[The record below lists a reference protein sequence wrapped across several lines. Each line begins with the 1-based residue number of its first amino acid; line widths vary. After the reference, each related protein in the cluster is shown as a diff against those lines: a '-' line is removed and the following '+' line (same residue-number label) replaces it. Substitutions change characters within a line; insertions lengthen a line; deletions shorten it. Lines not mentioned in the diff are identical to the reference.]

1 MTSDSHNHSSPRHAA
16 SSIGAMSRRAALGAL
31 AASAAGFALFGPRG
45 AKERTDGKVVLDYWE
60 KWTGHEGRAMQK
72 VVDEFNAT
80 LGERKRIFVRYL
92 VTAGIDQKTL
102 ISVAGGNPPDVV
114 GLWNFNVPLYAECNA
129 VLPLDELGAS
139 HGLKVE
145 NYAPGFRAVMEHPDA
160 RGKRRMW
167 GVVNTGGTVAMYYNK
182 AAFREVGLDPE
193 RPPRT
198 ISELDEYDQ
207 KLMKVGSDGEIIRA
221 GFLHSEP
228 GWWSWIWGYHF
239 GGTLADTGSNRSLVA
254 SPENVAAFEW
264 MQSYARRYGVDAVK
278 KFKSLFAHAY
288 DSPQNALL
296 DGKCA
301 MVVQG
306 PWLANVINAKRPSLD
321 YGVAPFPVLDRLYSE
336 GSPYGLVD
344 CDVLVIPRGVKN
356 PEASMEFVAYT
367 QRQEVVE
374 FMAREHFKNS
384 PLVASSDDFLR
395 THPNRGVRV
404 HDAIAQSDKA
414 YLCPRTRTWPQFKD
428 ELDAAMQRMWGLEES
443 AAAVLATVR
452 SRTQEFLDRAAAQ
465 RAKRSPGGASG
476 GGVAT

>member
-1 MTSDSHNHSSPRHAA
+1 MSSSVEQSRKNLGIAG
-16 SSIGAMSRRAALGAL
+16 ITRRAAIGTL

-45 AKERTDGKVVLDYWE
+45 AKERTDGKVVIDYWE

-80 LGERKRIFVRYL
+80 IGQQKKIFVRYL

-114 GLWNFNVPLYAECNA
+114 GLWNYNIPLYAESNA
-129 VLPLDELGAS
+129 ILPMDELGAS
-139 HGLKVE
+139 HGLKLE
-145 NYAPGFRAVMEHPDA
+145 NYAPGFRPVMEHLDA
-160 RGKRRMW
+160 AGKRRMW

-182 AAFREVGLDPE
+182 SAFREAGLDPE

-198 ISELDEYDQ
+198 ITELDEYDR
-207 KLMKVGSDGEIIRA
+207 KLMKVGANGEILRA
-221 GFLHSEP
+221 GFLHAEP

-239 GGTLADTGSNRSLVA
+239 GGTLADTINNKSLVA
-254 SPENVAAFEW
+254 SAENVAAFEW
-264 MQSYARRYGVDAVK
+264 MQTYPKRYGVDAVK
-278 KFKSLFAHAY
+278 KFKSQFAHAY

-306 PWLANVINAKRPSLD
+306 PWLANVINAKKPSLD
-321 YGVAPFPVLDRLYSE
+321 YGVAPFPVRDDLYSE
-336 GSPYGLVD
+336 RSPYGLVD
-344 CDVLVIPRGVKN
+344 CDVLVIPAGVKH

-374 FMAREHFKNS
+374 YMAREHFKNS
-384 PLVASSDDFLR
+384 PLATSSEDFLR

-428 ELDAAMQRMWGLEES
+428 EFDAAMQRMWGLDEP
-443 AAAVLATVR
+443 AAQVLATIQ
-452 SRTQEFLDRAAAQ
+452 SRTQGFLDRAAEQ
-465 RAKRSPGGASG
+465 RARRAPGTSG
-476 GGVAT
+476 SSGKAGSV